1 MRGFCL
7 IVIKSVQRGLQ
18 ERASYGT
25 MKNAL
30 TGGRCF
36 ARIACLIIFVK
47 KELYM
52 RTEKI
57 YEKDGMCMSFRAEII
72 ETRETKNGYALVLDR
87 TAFFPEGGGQTADT
101 GVIGGVRVLDVQI
114 RDGEILH
121 YVPTLPEGREV
132 VCALDADERFR
143 KMQNHLGEHLLC
155 GAIHRAHGFEN
166 VGFHLGAD
174 YMTFD
179 ISGPMTAEEIYAAEV
194 EANKAIAADA
204 PVRCYVPEKEELR
217 ALAYRAKSEKLENA
231 EEIRIV
237 DVEGFDRCACCAPHL
252 DRAGKLGLI
261 KIVDAMHY
269 KGGMRFWALCGF
281 DALKDYDTRLSEIRA
296 LSVLFSA
303 KPHEVVSAASA
314 KMDEI
319 SQLKASIGNMRREI
333 VKLKLALIPSQ
344 NGSVIVF
351 EDDMDAISMREFATA
366 GAEKTA
372 GIFAVFS
379 GNDET
384 GYRFTATAK
393 NAPLKALAGEIRKT
407 LGGKC
412 GGSDLMITG
421 QVSCT
426 KAEAEAFLRAKFA

>member
-1 MRGFCL
+1 M
-7 IVIKSVQRGLQ
+7 
-18 ERASYGT
+18 T
-25 MKNAL
+25 
-30 TGGRCF
+30 
-36 ARIACLIIFVK
+36 
-47 KELYM
+47 
-52 RTEKI
+52 TEKI
-57 YEKDGMCMSFRAEII
+57 YEKDGMCMSFDANIL
-72 ETRETKNGYALVLDR
+72 ETRETKRGLALILDK

-101 GVIGGVRVLDVQI
+101 GTIGGVRVLDVQTV
-114 RDGEILH
+114 DGEILH
-121 YVPTLPEGREV
+121 YVESIPKGTSVFCE
-132 VCALDADERFR
+132 LDADERLR

-179 ISGPMTAEEIYAAEV
+179 VSGPMTAEEIYAAEV

-204 PVRCYVPEKEELR
+204 PVRCYVPTAEELH
-217 ALAYRAKSEKLENA
+217 ALDYRAKSEKLESA

-252 DRAGKLGLI
+252 DRAGKVGLI

-281 DALKDYDTRLSEIRA
+281 DALKDYDTRLTEIRA
-296 LSVLFSA
+296 LSSLFSA
-303 KPHEVVSAASA
+303 KPHEVVSAANA

-319 SQLKASIGNMRREI
+319 SQLKASIGAMRKEI
-333 VKLKLALIPSQ
+333 VKLKLALIPPQ
-344 NGSVIVF
+344 NESVIIF
-351 EDDMDAISMREFATA
+351 EDDMDALSMRELATA
-366 GAEKTA
+366 GAEKTN
-372 GIFAVFS
+372 GIFAVFA
-379 GNDET
+379 GNDES

-393 NAPLKALAGEIRKT
+393 NAPLKALAAEIRKA
-407 LGGKC
+407 LKGKC

-426 KAEAEAFLRAKFA
+426 KDEATAFLRAKFN